1 MMKKQQQQR
10 RRNGTT
16 TSAKNTR
23 STTATKME
31 TKTKTTII
39 KSDPTT
45 LVFFF
50 SLIVLAS
57 INFYLLGFSVHTDNI
72 NTIRISPSSSSSMSS
87 IVQEKTKTK
96 TPEDSLPSHTAKKKR
111 KKKIIPTKLNY
122 VDGRGM
128 MIQDL
133 FSATWLLNR
142 KRFLELPIEQITSC
156 ESGAMVAYWN
166 LYQKQF
172 DGRGTLLPHA
182 KMLLDWTDFNV
193 EHLSKVNCSIVFL
206 SFPPYYI

>member
-1 MMKKQQQQR
+1 
-10 RRNGTT
+10 
-16 TSAKNTR
+16 
-23 STTATKME
+23 
-31 TKTKTTII
+31 
-39 KSDPTT
+39 
-45 LVFFF
+45 
-50 SLIVLAS
+50 
-57 INFYLLGFSVHTDNI
+57 
-72 NTIRISPSSSSSMSS
+72 
-87 IVQEKTKTK
+87 
-96 TPEDSLPSHTAKKKR
+96 
-111 KKKIIPTKLNY
+111 
-122 VDGRGM
+122 M

-193 EHLSKVNCSIVFL
+193 EHLSKVNCSR
-206 SFPPYYI
+206 SFPFFPYYI

>member
-1 MMKKQQQQR
+1 
-10 RRNGTT
+10 
-16 TSAKNTR
+16 
-23 STTATKME
+23 
-31 TKTKTTII
+31 
-39 KSDPTT
+39 
-45 LVFFF
+45 
-50 SLIVLAS
+50 
-57 INFYLLGFSVHTDNI
+57 
-72 NTIRISPSSSSSMSS
+72 
-87 IVQEKTKTK
+87 
-96 TPEDSLPSHTAKKKR
+96 
-111 KKKIIPTKLNY
+111 
-122 VDGRGM
+122 

-193 EHLSKVNCSIVFL
+193 EHLSKVNL
-206 SFPPYYI
+206 

>member
-1 MMKKQQQQR
+1 
-10 RRNGTT
+10 
-16 TSAKNTR
+16 
-23 STTATKME
+23 ME
-31 TKTKTTII
+31 RTTKTKMTII
-39 KSDPTT
+39 KSDLTT
-45 LVFFF
+45 MVFFF
-50 SLIVLAS
+50 SSIVLAS
-57 INFYLLGFSVHTDNI
+57 MNFYLLGFSVHTDNI
-72 NTIRISPSSSSSMSS
+72 NTNIRISLLSSSSSSSSSSFSSSMSS
-87 IVQEKTKTK
+87 VAQEKINTSTL
-96 TPEDSLPSHTAKKKR
+96 EDSPSSSTTTTKKQKKK

-122 VDGRGM
+122 VDGRGI

-156 ESGAMVAYWN
+156 ESGTMVAYWN

-193 EHLSKVNCSIVFL
+193 EHLSKVNCSR
-206 SFPPYYI
+206 SFPFIPYYI

>member
-1 MMKKQQQQR
+1 M
-10 RRNGTT
+10 
-16 TSAKNTR
+16 R
-23 STTATKME
+23 SIME
-31 TKTKTTII
+31 RTTKTKMTII
-39 KSDPTT
+39 KSDLTT
-45 LVFFF
+45 MVFFF
-50 SLIVLAS
+50 SSIVLAS
-57 INFYLLGFSVHTDNI
+57 MNFYLLGFSVHTDNI
-72 NTIRISPSSSSSMSS
+72 NTNIRISLLSSSSFSSSMSS
-87 IVQEKTKTK
+87 VAQEKINTSAL
-96 TPEDSLPSHTAKKKR
+96 EDSPSSSTTTTKKQEMK

-122 VDGRGM
+122 VDGRGI

-193 EHLSKVNCSIVFL
+193 EHLSKVNCSR
-206 SFPPYYI
+206 SFPFFPYYV